1 MFKYFD
7 KETIELVD
15 RYERAWQ
22 KEKKE
27 FFDSEEYLDIIRF
40 YQSISDEG
48 SLREVL
54 EDAVKQHPN
63 SSEILLRQAGFY
75 ILAQLENRAMEILR
89 QAEILEPSE
98 WEIYFLKS
106 IIYNRRKQFDES
118 NNMLD
123 LAKENG
129 AEELDLLFGTV
140 EQLLEKEEYDKA
152 YSLIGERID
161 DLIEADHYFEQLIR
175 CAYATGH
182 VEDLEK
188 TLEIKSAENP
198 FDVEIKKRLVEFFTE
213 AGRISDAADVN
224 SFILAI
230 NPNDEEAIWFAG
242 QVKEM
247 SNDILQEVSDNNAG
261 KELSEHEYDVLFNTA
276 EHYEKEGHLEIAR
289 GYFLK
294 LLEIPSNREIAF
306 FRLGRIAC
314 MNELYSN
321 ARLYLDKALFTL
333 KENNKKNDE
342 LEGEIYH
349 WLSRM
354 YEGIDDDVK
363 MLEYDL
369 LAIEKDPQNK
379 DFLYVYI
386 LDLCDKNQFFTVE
399 EYLDRVVEN
408 FGLSG
413 QVLLMF
419 GAVKFFQKQ
428 YDEAEKYFHQAFQMD
443 GNTAEDA
450 EYFLEDIKSQYPL
463 EKTLGEFYRLQ
474 FN

>member
-7 KETIELVD
+7 KEIVELVD
-15 RYERAWQ
+15 RYEKSWQ
-22 KEKKE
+22 TEKKE

-48 SLREVL
+48 ALREVL
-54 EDAVKQHPN
+54 EDAVKQHSN

-75 ILAQLENRAMEILR
+75 ILAQLENKAMEILR
-89 QAEILEPSE
+89 QVEILEPSE

-118 NNMLD
+118 DKMLD

-129 AEELDLLFGTV
+129 AEELDLLFGRV

-152 YSLIGERID
+152 YSLISERID
-161 DLIEADHYFEQLIR
+161 DLIEADHYFEQVIR
-175 CAYATGH
+175 FAYATGH
-182 VEDLEK
+182 AEDLEK
-188 TLEIKSAENP
+188 TLEIKSAESP
-198 FDVEIKKRLVEFFTE
+198 FDVEIKKRLIEFFIE
-213 AGRISDAADVN
+213 AGKMSDAADVN
-224 SFILAI
+224 AFILAI
-230 NPNDEEAIWFAG
+230 NPNDEEAIWFAE
-242 QVKEM
+242 QVTAM
-247 SNDILQEVSDNNAG
+247 STDMLQAVSDNNAG
-261 KELSEHEYDVLFNTA
+261 KEISEQEYDVLFNTA

-289 GYFLK
+289 DYFLK
-294 LLEIPSNREIAF
+294 LLEIPLSREITF

-333 KENNKKNDE
+333 QENNKKNDE
-342 LEGEIYH
+342 LEAEIYH

-386 LDLCDKNQFFTVE
+386 LDLCDKNQFFIAE

-428 YDEAEKYFHQAFQMD
+428 YDEAEKYFHQAFQID

>member
-15 RYERAWQ
+15 RYEKALQ
-22 KEKKE
+22 EDKKE

-40 YQSISDEG
+40 YQGISDEAA
-48 SLREVL
+48 LRGVL
-54 EDAVKQHPN
+54 EDAVKQYPN
-63 SSEILLRQAGFY
+63 SLEILLRQASFY
-75 ILAQLENRAMEILR
+75 IVAQLENKAMEILR
-89 QAEILEPSE
+89 KAEIIEPSE
-98 WEIYFLKS
+98 WETYYLKS
-106 IIYNRRKQFDES
+106 VIYNRRKQFEES
-118 NNMLD
+118 NKMLD

-129 AEELDLLFGTV
+129 AEDLDLLIGVAEIFV
-140 EQLLEKEEYDKA
+140 EKEEYNKA
-152 YSLIGERID
+152 YSLICERID
-161 DLIEADHYFEQLIR
+161 ELLESDHYFEQLIR
-175 CAYATGH
+175 FAYATEH

-188 TLEIKSAENP
+188 TLEIKSAEAP
-198 FDVEIKKRLVEFFTE
+198 FDIKIKKRLVEFFTE
-213 AGRISDAADVN
+213 TGRISDAADIN

-230 NPNDEEAIWFAG
+230 DPNDEEAIWFAD
-242 QVKEM
+242 QITEM
-247 SNDILQEVSDNNAG
+247 STDMLQAASDNNAG
-261 KELSEHEYDVLFNTA
+261 KEISEHEYDVLFNTA

-289 GYFLK
+289 DYFLK
-294 LLEIPSNREIAF
+294 LLEIPLSREITF

-333 KENNKKNDE
+333 QENNKKNDE
-342 LEGEIYH
+342 LEAEIYH

-386 LDLCDKNQFFTVE
+386 LDLCDKNQFFIAE

-428 YDEAEKYFHQAFQMD
+428 YDDAEKYFHQAFQVD